1 MKREDIQSILSKY
14 LPPDAVEPCTDWIIQ
29 HKVKLKITR
38 SRSSRYGD
46 YTSPRNGD
54 GHIITVNHNL
64 NKYFFLLTFVHEL
77 AHLLSH
83 EKYRRR
89 ISPHGME
96 WKNEFIRLLDP
107 FSLRKFFPAD
117 LAHAIERYM
126 NNPAASSCTDINLMR
141 ALKRYDA
148 DKDKNIFH
156 LEDLPHESVF
166 RLADEKKPARQ
177 RDGSQ
182 VAGGGARY
190 RKGEKLR
197 KRFRCIE
204 INSQTLYLV
213 SPIAEVELIE
223 IPKSPPKKV
232 VQLSVFEME

>member
-1 MKREDIQSILSKY
+1 
-14 LPPDAVEPCTDWIIQ
+14 VGPCTDWIIQ

-46 YTSPRNGD
+46 YTIPHNGN

-64 NKYFFLLTFVHEL
+64 NKYFFLLTFIHEL

-83 EKYRRR
+83 VKYHRR

-107 FSLRKFFPAD
+107 LSLRKFFPSD

-126 NNPAASSCTDINLMR
+126 NNPAASSCTDIKLMR
-141 ALKRYDA
+141 ALKKYD
-148 DKDKNIFH
+148 DDRDKNIFH
-156 LEDLPHESVF
+156 LEDLPYESIF
-166 RLADEKKPARQ
+166 RLADEKNQ
-177 RDGSQ
+177 
-182 VAGGGARY
+182 ARY

-197 KRFRCIE
+197 KRFRCME

-223 IPKSPPKKV
+223 IPKTAPNKV
-232 VQLSVFEME
+232 VQLSVFDMD

>member
-1 MKREDIQSILSKY
+1 MNRQSIEHILSKY
-14 LPPDAVEPCTDWIIQ
+14 LPTDAVEPCTDWIIQ

-46 YTSPRNGD
+46 YTSPRNGN

-77 AHLLSH
+77 AHLLAH
-83 EKYRRR
+83 VNYRRR

-96 WKNEFIRLLDP
+96 WKNEFIRLLNP
-107 FSLRKFFPAD
+107 LSLRKFFPAD

-126 NNPAASSCTDINLMR
+126 NNPAASSCTDINLIR
-141 ALKRYDA
+141 ALKKYDE
-148 DKDKNIFH
+148 DKAKNIFH

-166 RLADEKKPARQ
+166 RLADEKKE
-177 RDGSQ
+177 
-182 VAGGGARY
+182 ARY

-197 KRFRCIE
+197 KRFRCLE
-204 INSQTLYLV
+204 INSQVLFLV

-223 IPKSPPKKV
+223 IPKPGPEKV
-232 VQLSVFEME
+232 VQLSVFDMK

>member
-1 MKREDIQSILSKY
+1 MNRQSIERILSKY

-64 NKYFFLLTFVHEL
+64 NKYFFLLTFIHEM
-77 AHLLSH
+77 AHLCCH
-83 EKYRRR
+83 ESRGKRFFAPTA
-89 ISPHGME
+89 PHGME

-107 FSLRKFFPAD
+107 LSLRKFFPPD

-141 ALKRYDA
+141 ALKKYDD

-156 LEDLPHESVF
+156 LEDLPLESVF
-166 RLADEKKPARQ
+166 RLADEKNK
-177 RDGSQ
+177 
-182 VAGGGARY
+182 ARY
-190 RKGEKLR
+190 RKGERLR

-223 IPKSPPKKV
+223 IPKSASKKV
-232 VQLSVFEME
+232 VQLSVFDLD